1 MLALGELLLEPT
13 EPVLVEAA
21 GELVELPLGPVPI
34 EVLGDDPKLLLELL
48 NPP

>member
-1 MLALGELLLEPT
+1 VLAPGEPLLEPT

-21 GELVELPLGPVPI
+21 GELVELLLAVPI
-34 EVLGDDPKLLLELL
+34 DVLGDVEPKLLELL